1 MNVKELLRGIIVVVD
16 DQIEEDASEISKIL
30 STLKE
35 DKFPVVTYEDVPDEE
50 VIQSLS
56 SASIVILDWEF
67 KNRKTV
73 GEMGNITIDEISRIK
88 IGELSNP
95 IISFIKILLDKIFV
109 PIFIFTN
116 KTTSEIETAL
126 EQDNLKEQ
134 IGKRILIKQKNDL
147 EGEKLYT
154 EIENWFKNNPSAYVV
169 KEWDKIATRNR
180 DNMFLD
186 LYNSDADWV
195 PILWKSLAEDSDNL
209 NTHNELGDFITKNF
223 CNRFHSYNF
232 EEEYTQKTIENVGG
246 LFKVLKH
253 DAYIEYNPDKLPDIA
268 YAGDVFKL
276 KKDYYINLRAQCDIS
291 RKENEEYN
299 PEIYCI
305 KGHAITNNKIIRD
318 HISFI
323 KENDNK
329 IKIVLGEDSTN
340 DNTKKNCIY
349 IVNDENNQ
357 IKIISSKDEPISI
370 DNIDCDSLNK
380 KIKNCIDYNFCFK
393 YGALLENKDYVLFP
407 YIIENKIIK
416 FGINKIIIESFNE
429 IKNNRIG
436 RIVHPY
442 LTRIQQKTANYITRQ
457 GLMPI
462 PEEMYFI

>member
-56 SASIVILDWEF
+56 SASMVILDWEF

-73 GEMGNITIDEISRIK
+73 GEMGNMTIDEISRIK

-154 EIENWFKNNPSAYVV
+154 EIENWFKNNPSAYAV
-169 KEWDKIATRNR
+169 KEWDIIAKKNRN
-180 DNMFLD
+180 DMFIT
-186 LYNSDADWV
+186 LYESSSNWSKDIWNAV
-195 PILWKSLAEDSDNL
+195 KEDSKKGV
-209 NTHNELGDFITKNF
+209 NTNYEFGDFITRNYV
-223 CNRFHSYNF
+223 NRFISYNF
-232 EEEYTQKTIENVGG
+232 EKEVLENGNSIDSENNIET
-246 LFKVLKH
+246 VLKN
-253 DAYIEYNPDKLPDIA
+253 DIIIEYKNLDDIKIP
-268 YAGDVFKL
+268 YTGDLYEYENNKFYL
-276 KKDYYINLRAQCDIS
+276 NIRAQCDINRNRNPKLYCIS
-291 RKENEEYN
+291 GEAKDINEYVIKEHVVFNNDGTFNIGNEKNLNPNEKNKYDEYN
-299 PEIYCI
+299 
-305 KGHAITNNKIIRD
+305 D
-318 HISFI
+318 M
-323 KENDNK
+323 
-329 IKIVLGEDSTN
+329 
-340 DNTKKNCIY
+340 
-349 IVNDENNQ
+349 
-357 IKIISSKDEPISI
+357 
-370 DNIDCDSLNK
+370 
-380 KIKNCIDYNFCFK
+380 IKNCINKNVCYHFGCLIERNDT
-393 YGALLENKDYVLFP
+393 ALLP
-407 YIIENKIIK
+407 YIKQGQIIEFKLKDIEIIK
-416 FGINKIIIESFNE
+416 FNDYKD
-429 IKNNRIG
+429 KRIG
-436 RIVHPY
+436 RIVSPY
-442 LTRIQQKTANYITRQ
+442 ITRIQHKTANFITRQ

-462 PEEMYFI
+462 PISYL